1 MAIARI
7 APSADTIAHFMPDGA
22 TLLVNLASS
31 QIYEMSEPGSRLW
44 VWLTQG
50 QSVEQ
55 AAQKMLEEFEVSPE
69 RLAEETAELLRRLTA
84 EGLAVPVEAR

>member
-1 MAIARI
+1 
-7 APSADTIAHFMPDGA
+7 MPDGA

-31 QIYEMSEPGSRLW
+31 QIYEMSEPGTRLW
-44 VWLTQG
+44 ALLTQG

-69 RLAEETAELLRRLTA
+69 RLAEETAELLRQLTA